1 MEIVENTAIK
11 LTVPSD
17 SVNMI
22 TDYLEKSEVIADNGT
37 HADVLVYW
45 GLDEVQHLSKVYSY
59 EIPSPIERDYDWP
72 GMYTPFHHQRT
83 TASFL
88 SARNRAFCFNEA
100 GTGKTSSVIWA
111 ADYLMRLGKVKKV
124 LVICPLSKIGRA
136 HV

>member
-1 MEIVENTAIK
+1 
-11 LTVPSD
+11 
-17 SVNMI
+17 MI

-111 ADYLMRLGKVKKV
+111 ADYLMRLGKVK
-124 LVICPLSKIGRA
+124 RF
-136 HV
+136 